1 LIKRKEAPRER
12 GTIVKK
18 WHGRIPVCVV
28 FPNSYYIGMS
38 NLATHIIYHTLNDMP
53 DVVCER
59 CFEGE
64 DGRFISVES
73 GRPLTA
79 FEIVFI
85 TLSFELDYIN
95 IPRLL
100 AASSIAVSSGER
112 HEREPLIVAGGIC
125 VTSNPEPLH
134 DFMDLFL
141 MGDAEVTLLPF
152 MERYRELRGEKRADV
167 VDGLGS
173 FDFAYDP
180 KRLQV
185 SYGEEGTVEAFLPAD
200 FAVKIQRY
208 KGKTLGSSSIISDG
222 TEFAD
227 MFLVE
232 GTRGCPSRCP
242 FCLLGNSYA
251 FTHDEL
257 SGFEAPVKDVGLIG
271 GGVSFHPHLLPLLKE
286 LKERGMT
293 PHLPSLRM
301 DEVPLSVIEL
311 IKDDIKT
318 LTFGIEA
325 ATERLRRS
333 IGKPL
338 TDKEIYDKIEAI
350 LSIKPFNLKLYFMVG
365 LYGESMEDV
374 EAIGSL
380 TKHLKHIMIKTGA
393 KKGVVGSITVHAS
406 PFVPKPST
414 PFQWLPMDDM
424 ATLKSKL
431 ARLTKILGKVDNTY
445 FTHESVKFSFLQGIL
460 ARGDRKLAGT
470 ILKLA
475 SGQSLT
481 AVLRESPVNL
491 NFYVLRERAENELF
505 PWDYIKGNVG
515 KDMLRKRFGV
525 CTAALSPK
533 HDSAL

>member
-1 LIKRKEAPRER
+1 LIKKKEAPRER
-12 GTIVKK
+12 GTITKK
-18 WHGRIPVCVV
+18 WHGKIPVCVV

-38 NLATHIIYHTLNDMP
+38 NLAIHILYKSLNDMP

-59 CFEGE
+59 CFAGE
-64 DGRFISVES
+64 DGRFLSVES
-73 GRPLTA
+73 GRPLSA

-100 AASSIAVSSGER
+100 TSSSIPVSSGQR
-112 HEREPLIVAGGIC
+112 KQGTPVIVAGGMC
-125 VTSNPEPLH
+125 VTSNPEPLY
-134 DFMDLFL
+134 DFMDLFI
-141 MGDAEVTLLPF
+141 MGDVEATLPAF
-152 MERYRELRGEKRADV
+152 METYRELRGGKRTDV
-167 VDGLGS
+167 VDALGS

-180 KRLQV
+180 KNMFV
-185 SYGEEGTVEAFLPAD
+185 SYGEDGTLESFAPAG
-200 FAVKIQRY
+200 FNVKVKRY
-208 KGKTLGSSSIISDG
+208 KGKTLGASAIISDA
-222 TEFAD
+222 TEFSD
-227 MFLVE
+227 MYLVE

-257 SGFEAPVKDVGLIG
+257 SGLSAPVEDVGLIG
-271 GGVSFHPHLLPLLKE
+271 GGVSFHPHLLPLLKD
-286 LKERGMT
+286 LKKRGMT

-301 DEVPLSVIEL
+301 DEVSLSVIEL
-311 IKDDIKT
+311 IREDVKT

-338 TDKEIYDKIEAI
+338 TDDEIFDKIEAI
-350 LSIKPFNLKLYFMVG
+350 LAIKPFNLKLYFMVG

-374 EAIGSL
+374 EAIGNV
-380 TKHLKHIMIKTGA
+380 TKHLKHLMIKAGA

-414 PFQWLPMDDM
+414 PFQWLPMEDM

-431 ARLTKILGKVDNTY
+431 ARLTKTFGKVDNTF

-460 ARGDRKLAGT
+460 ARGDRRLAAT
-470 ILKLA
+470 VLKLA
-475 SGQSLT
+475 SGASLT
-481 AVLRESPVNL
+481 TVLRESPVNL
-491 NFYVLRERAENELF
+491 NFYALRERAENELF
-505 PWDYIKGNVG
+505 PWDFIRGDVSKEA
-515 KDMLRKRFGV
+515 LRRRFGT
-525 CTAALSPK
+525 CTAPLGRK
-533 HDSAL
+533 TGG

>member
-1 LIKRKEAPRER
+1 MIKRKEAPRER
-12 GTIVKK
+12 GMITKK
-18 WHGRIPVCVV
+18 WRGKIPVCVV

-38 NLATHIIYHTLNDMP
+38 NLATHILYKSLNDMP

-59 CFEGE
+59 FFAGE
-64 DGRFISVES
+64 DGRFLSMES
-73 GRPLTA
+73 GRPLSA

-85 TLSFELDYIN
+85 TLSFELDYLN

-100 AASSIAVSSGER
+100 GASSVPVSSRERKDGES
-112 HEREPLIVAGGIC
+112 LIVAGGMC

-134 DFMDLFL
+134 DFIDLFI
-141 MGDAEVTLLPF
+141 MGDVEATLAPF
-152 MERYRELRGEKRADV
+152 MDTYREIRGRKRADV

-180 KRLQV
+180 KKLSV
-185 SYGEEGTVEAFLPAD
+185 TYKEDGTVESFLPAG
-200 FAVKIQRY
+200 FGVKVKRY
-208 KGKTLGSSSIISDG
+208 KGKTLGASAIITDG

-242 FCLLGNSYA
+242 FCLLGNSCS
-251 FTHDEL
+251 FTHDDL
-257 SGFEAPVKDVGLIG
+257 DGLGAPVPDVGVIG
-271 GGVSFHPHLLPLLKE
+271 GGVSFHPHLVALLTE
-286 LKERGMT
+286 LKEKGMA

-301 DEVPLSVIEL
+301 DEVPLQVIEL
-311 IKDDIKT
+311 MKDDVKT
-318 LTFGIEA
+318 LTFGVEA

-338 TDKEIYDKIEAI
+338 TDGRIYEKIEAI
-350 LSIKPFNLKLYFMVG
+350 LAIKPFNLKLYFMVG

-374 EAIGSL
+374 EAIGTL
-380 TKHLKHIMIKTGA
+380 IKHLKHIMIREGA
-393 KKGVVGSITVHAS
+393 KKGAVGTITVHAS

-460 ARGDRKLAGT
+460 ARGDRRLSGT

-475 SGQSLT
+475 SGESLT
-481 AVLRESPVNL
+481 RVLRESPMNL
-491 NFYVLRERAENELF
+491 NFYALRERAENELF
-505 PWDYIKGNVG
+505 PWDFIKGEIG
-515 KDMLRKRFGV
+515 KEVLRKRL
-525 CTAALSPK
+525 AASLAPLGG
-533 HDSAL
+533 DLPAR